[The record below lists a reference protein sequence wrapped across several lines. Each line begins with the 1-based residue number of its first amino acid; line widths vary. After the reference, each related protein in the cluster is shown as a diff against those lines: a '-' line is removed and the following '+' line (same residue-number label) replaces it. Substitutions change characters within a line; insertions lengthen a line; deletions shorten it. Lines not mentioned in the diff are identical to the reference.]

1 MKLKKN
7 TSLDESA
14 KAWLRR
20 RFSSGDVDTMLNA
33 LNAGQFL
40 FVAAGAERKNDS
52 PVTPEAKTQ
61 HEGATL

>member
-20 RFSSGDVDTMLNA
+20 RFSSGD
-33 LNAGQFL
+33 
-40 FVAAGAERKNDS
+40 AADAERKNDS
-52 PVTPEAKTQ
+52 PV
-61 HEGATL
+61 